1 MKATHLAPL
10 LFGLWPAGA
19 AWAEAPSCGVDCARP
34 GRVVLCNDSLLFG
47 TPNQAVDC
55 STALGSCAGER
66 YCSSFALPPGV
77 SSTSLRNIYAV
88 LGPAQ
93 GTDNAFFLEVY
104 AESNAPTPGAQISPT
119 ATNSYALIGDPG
131 AFQQLDLA
139 TLGNDYPLS
148 SAFRV
153 CFRKDASGSHNVCL
167 DTSAASPGKNWMQAG
182 VGSCSNPTGVDW
194 FPASRFGVGGDFL
207 IRAEIEVSDLGPW
220 NAGGLCDRPD
230 GGALDALPADAV
242 AEDATGAVDA
252 VMEDA
257 GSDAGQAD
265 TAVLDAVAAMDQGA
279 GVTDALGGVDSG
291 ARPDAGMTQD
301 ALPGADA
308 ATAGPA
314 GSGCSCSSGPPGGD
328 ALSEAIAPSGGFT
341 PPITGPDASALAL
354 VLCWIWR
361 RKKHAHAR

>member
-1 MKATHLAPL
+1 MKAAYLAPL
-10 LFGLWPAGA
+10 LVGLWPASL

-77 SSTSLRNIYAV
+77 SSTSLRNVYAV

-167 DTSAASPGKNWMQAG
+167 DTTAASPGKNWMQAG

-194 FPASRFGVGGDFL
+194 FPASRFGVNGDFL

-230 GGALDALPADAV
+230 GGDLDALPADVV
-242 AEDATGAVDA
+242 AEDATGAADA
-252 VMEDA
+252 AAEDA
-257 GSDAGQAD
+257 GSDAAQAD
-265 TAVLDAVAAMDQGA
+265 AAPLDAVLAMDQGA
-279 GVTDALGGVDSG
+279 GASDALGGVDSG
-291 ARPDAGMTQD
+291 ARPDAGVALD
-301 ALPGADA
+301 APPGADA
-308 ATAGPA
+308 ATAGPS
-314 GSGCSCSSGPPGGD
+314 GSGCGCSSGSPGGS
-328 ALSEAIAPSGGFT
+328 LPT
-341 PPITGPDASALAL
+341 PALAL
-354 VLCWIWR
+354 ALAWIWR
-361 RKKHAHAR
+361 RKKHAHAG